1 LREQPPDD
9 RIIFVCNEVDPDT
22 RAGLIDGV
30 VDMVIAT
37 PTALLAERAVEA
49 MAKAA
54 AAPVRE
60 TAAQIMLPLSL
71 FISENI

>member
-1 LREQPPDD
+1 
-9 RIIFVCNEVDPDT
+9 
-22 RAGLIDGV
+22 
-30 VDMVIAT
+30 MKS
-37 PTALLAERAVEA
+37 AERAVEA